1 MKITLEI
8 EDKYVDMFD
17 EPYFHITIEDF
28 ILNALKKGYADMK
41 EDEELELMYQSML
54 PSCEIPIKDELPF

>member
-28 ILNALKKGYADMK
+28 ILISNNM
-41 EDEELELMYQSML
+41 
-54 PSCEIPIKDELPF
+54 